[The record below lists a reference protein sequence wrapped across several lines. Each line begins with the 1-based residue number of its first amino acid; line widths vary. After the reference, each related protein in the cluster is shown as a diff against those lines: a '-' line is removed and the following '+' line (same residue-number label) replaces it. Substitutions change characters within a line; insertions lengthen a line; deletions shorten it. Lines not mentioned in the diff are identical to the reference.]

1 MKSADEHKLR
11 AYRALATA
19 FYFPSPDLS
28 SVVQELRDALASL
41 GVNLFEE
48 DLSTLEMC
56 LAENKAVPELVQE
69 YCKLF
74 YGPAKLLAPPYESI
88 YRDGGVT
95 MGESTL
101 SVIKAY
107 SEAGV
112 AVSQD
117 FKNLPDHVAAEL
129 EFMYYLCAK
138 EVEAF
143 KKEDL
148 RGARHYLLLQKL
160 FLKEHLTQWLPQFS
174 KRVEENGTNDVYP
187 RFARIAAG
195 FAEIDANDTTALKE
209 LTHAIRLL
217 DAMGK

>member
-1 MKSADEHKLR
+1 MMKSAAEPRLR
-11 AYRALATA
+11 VYRALATA
-19 FYFPSPDLS
+19 FYFPNPDLS

-48 DLSTLEMC
+48 DLSALERC
-56 LAENKAVPELVQE
+56 LAENKAAHEIVQE
-69 YCKLF
+69 YCRLF
-74 YGPAKLLAPPYESI
+74 YGPAKLLAPPYESV
-88 YRDGGVT
+88 YREGIV

-107 SEAGV
+107 SEAGI

-143 KKEDL
+143 EKEDL

-174 KRVEENGTNDVYP
+174 KRVEENGTSDVYP
-187 RFARIAAG
+187 RFARIASQ
-195 FAEIDANDTTALKE
+195 FAEIDANDTAALKE
-209 LTHAIRLL
+209 LTHAVHLL
-217 DAMGK
+217 EIMEK